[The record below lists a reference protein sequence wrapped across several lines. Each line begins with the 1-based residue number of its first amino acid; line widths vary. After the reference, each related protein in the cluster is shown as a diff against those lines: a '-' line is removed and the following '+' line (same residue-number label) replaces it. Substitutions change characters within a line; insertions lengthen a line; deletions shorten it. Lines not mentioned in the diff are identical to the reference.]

1 MPDTEPYLPD
11 AADVSG
17 WLALLEGMPLQA
29 LMDQACALRR
39 QGHGDVISF
48 SPKVFIPVTRLC
60 RDACGY
66 CTFAKS
72 PRAVPSPFLSPDQI
86 LDIARQGAEA
96 GCIEALFTLGDRP
109 EQRYR
114 VAQAA
119 LAAFGHETTV
129 SYLSEVARLVLQE
142 TGLLVHLNAGILS
155 ADEIARMRRISVSQ
169 GLMLES
175 TSTRLCEKGG
185 PHYGCASKLPAGR
198 IAMIEAAGQQAVPF
212 TTGILIGIGETRRE
226 RIEALLAIKNLHARF
241 GHIQEVII
249 QNFLAKPGTTMSG
262 ADEPAFEELL
272 WTVAA
277 ARHVLGARMHIQ
289 APPNLSFAG
298 FAEILGAGIDDWGGI
313 SPVTPD
319 FVNPE
324 APWPAIAALGAAT
337 ERFGCHLVPRLP
349 IYPDYLRDGK
359 RWVDH
364 SVLPAAIRASDA
376 DGWGRS
382 DSWSPGLA
390 NGAMQGFPAI
400 IERPAGDVDRIIGR
414 ALSEER
420 LDVASIERLFRAR
433 HSEVGE
439 IAGAADAL
447 RQKVSGDTVRYVV
460 NRNINYTNIC
470 EYKCAFCAFSKGKT
484 SAALRGKPYNLALD
498 EVGRRA
504 AEAWARGATEVCMQ
518 GGIHPDFNATTYLSL
533 LRVVKQSAPGI
544 HVHAFSPLEIMHGA
558 ASLDLAPI
566 RFLEMLRE
574 AGLGSLPGTA
584 AEILDDAVRATLC
597 PDKLKTHEWLAIVE
611 DAHRVGLPTTAT
623 IMFGHMETP
632 GDWARHLLHI
642 RDLQERT
649 GGLTEFVP
657 LPFVHIEAPIY
668 YRGQARKG
676 PTSRETI
683 LMHAVS
689 RLVLHPLVTNIQ
701 TSWVKLGAAGAGR
714 CLAAGANDL
723 GGTLM
728 NESISR
734 AAGSEHG
741 QEMPPQDMDRLIAS
755 LGRLPE
761 QRTTLYRR
769 APMQQVSLSYN
780 AAPLAPLSFAPPGDQ
795 PAAPLQAAQIN

>member
-1 MPDTEPYLPD
+1 MLTAQEYIPD
-11 AADVSG
+11 AAEVSG
-17 WLALLEGMPLQA
+17 WLSVLDGMPLQK
-29 LMDQACALRR
+29 LMDQTCALRR

-72 PRAVPSPFLSPDQI
+72 PRAVASPFLSPEQI
-86 LDIARQGAEA
+86 LDIARQGAAA
-96 GCIEALFTLGDRP
+96 GCTEALFTLGDRP
-109 EQRYR
+109 ERRYR
-114 VAQAA
+114 IARAV
-119 LAAFGHETTV
+119 LAAFGHETTI
-129 SYLSEVARLVLQE
+129 SYLSEVARLVQHE

-155 ADEIARMRRISVSQ
+155 ADEIARMRRVSLSQ

-175 TSTRLCEKGG
+175 TSMRLCEKGG
-185 PHYGCASKLPAGR
+185 PHYGCASKSPAVR

-226 RIEALLAIKNLHARF
+226 RVEALLTIKNLHERF

-249 QNFLAKPGTTMSG
+249 QNFLAKPGTTMAR
-262 ADEPAFEELL
+262 ADAPAFEELL

-277 ARHVLGARMHIQ
+277 ARHVLGADMHIQ
-289 APPNLSFAG
+289 APPNLSFAR
-298 FAEILGAGIDDWGGI
+298 FAEILAAGIDDWGGI

-324 APWPAIAALGAAT
+324 APWPDIATLRAAT

-359 RWVDH
+359 RWVDN

-376 DGWGRS
+376 DGWARC

-390 NGAMQGFPAI
+390 NSAMQGSPAI
-400 IERPAGDVDRIIGR
+400 VERRAGDMDRIIGR
-414 ALSEER
+414 ALSGVR
-420 LDVASIERLFRAR
+420 LDVASIEHLFRAR
-433 HSEVGE
+433 DSEVGE

-470 EYKCAFCAFSKGKT
+470 EYKCTFCAFSKGKT

-498 EVGRRA
+498 EVSRRA
-504 AEAWARGATEVCMQ
+504 AEAWTRGATEVCMQ

-533 LRVVKQSAPGI
+533 LRVVKQSTPGI

-566 RFLEMLRE
+566 SFLEMLRD

-584 AEILDDAVRATLC
+584 AEILDDTVRAVLC

-649 GGLTEFVP
+649 GGFTEFVP

-689 RLVLHPLVTNIQ
+689 RLVLHPLLTNIQ
-701 TSWVKLGAAGAGR
+701 TSWVKLGAAGVGK

-741 QEMPPQDMDRLIAS
+741 QEMPPEDMDRLIAS

-769 APMQQVSLSYN
+769 APMEQEICSYN
-780 AAPLAPLSFAPPGDQ
+780 AAPLAPLSFAPPRVQ
-795 PAAPLQAAQIN
+795 PTVPLRDAQVS